1 MLEMQDLTRKDISN
15 YVSSRFEADVLFKGL
30 KRRQPHVAA
39 ELLESIVKKS
49 SGVFLWV
56 TIVVASLLAGIE
68 AGDRVEDL
76 QETLDQLPEE
86 IELLYERILESV
98 DSRYRE
104 HTAKI
109 LQLMSAFKTPPS
121 PLLFWYADE
130 VNFMDRA
137 IQENAL
143 NVSPKE
149 ALDRV
154 EDIRRRLN
162 SRCKG
167 LLEIHRSTT
176 SSSDPSSPRFGGHVD
191 YLHKTVYEFVS
202 SPITQRRLQ
211 GYLRTSYDAHLR
223 IAAAYARLTKNMIN
237 WTGTPNTES
246 WTGTRVTN
254 SQEPLSSNLIWCLRY
269 AAGASHDSRHEVV
282 RLLDHLTCVC
292 RDIPPAIWG
301 LAIDGRPF
309 VNRTLATDIL
319 VNHFIL
325 LDSTG
330 VLDPHQ
336 KMLCL
341 ATSMSVVEYVK
352 ARAKPGGLI
361 TTQRPKPASARTG
374 LAYLIERAFEK
385 RSKIEEAPLLSLVCL
400 WDPDSA
406 STIKHLLDK
415 GANPNMTFPR
425 AGMQTIWETILIEA
439 LCILSQG
446 DSQNK
451 NKDNVMRCV
460 RQMVDAG
467 AKVNLKTVKTAGRYA
482 KVNIDE
488 EEVYQCLKHMKI
500 DPDVKFEVRSS

>member
-1 MLEMQDLTRKDISN
+1 MFQRAVVQISTRAKLVIFIDGLDEFEGDCHTLISLIQGCVTSPIKVCVSSRPWNEFEGAFGDCPMLEMQDLTRKDISN
-15 YVSSRFEADVLFKGL
+15 YVSSKFEADVLFKGL

-143 NVSPKE
+143 KVSPKE

-176 SSSDPSSPRFGGHVD
+176 SSSDPLARVLVDTLITFTRPCTSSSPV
-191 YLHKTVYEFVS
+191 
-202 SPITQRRLQ
+202 Q
-211 GYLRTSYDAHLR
+211 
-223 IAAAYARLTKNMIN
+223 
-237 WTGTPNTES
+237 
-246 WTGTRVTN
+246 
-254 SQEPLSSNLIWCLRY
+254 
-269 AAGASHDSRHEVV
+269 
-282 RLLDHLTCVC
+282 
-292 RDIPPAIWG
+292 
-301 LAIDGRPF
+301 
-309 VNRTLATDIL
+309 
-319 VNHFIL
+319 
-325 LDSTG
+325 
-330 VLDPHQ
+330 
-336 KMLCL
+336 
-341 ATSMSVVEYVK
+341 
-352 ARAKPGGLI
+352 
-361 TTQRPKPASARTG
+361 
-374 LAYLIERAFEK
+374 
-385 RSKIEEAPLLSLVCL
+385 
-400 WDPDSA
+400 
-406 STIKHLLDK
+406 
-415 GANPNMTFPR
+415 
-425 AGMQTIWETILIEA
+425 
-439 LCILSQG
+439 
-446 DSQNK
+446 
-451 NKDNVMRCV
+451 
-460 RQMVDAG
+460 
-467 AKVNLKTVKTAGRYA
+467 
-482 KVNIDE
+482 
-488 EEVYQCLKHMKI
+488 
-500 DPDVKFEVRSS
+500 